1 MFVSKLSRMS
11 QESNSNYSVTT
22 DPYARIREL
31 EAELLVAQQTT
42 LAKNQFLANMSHEIR
57 TPMNAI
63 IGMTEL
69 MLQAGLQ
76 GEFVGYLRNIR
87 HASQSLLKII
97 DDILDFSKIAAGK
110 FEMINAPYR
119 SVNLFSDIATLIGM
133 RAAEKGV
140 EWLMDI
146 DPHLPQVLVGDEG
159 RIKQILINLL
169 GNAVKFT
176 RHGHVCLQVRARS
189 CAEGCFL
196 DCSVSDTGIGIKQKD
211 LSRVFELF
219 EQSDTRL
226 NRELTGTGLGLAIA
240 RQLIGMMDGSI
251 QVQSEYGKGAR
262 FDFHILQQTENPQP
276 IASIDNPEQYHVLLV
291 VPSRFAAEI
300 FLEMAKQLG
309 VRAQWTVSTL
319 QMLRILQEPGQTVTH
334 LFYDYAFVHDFLE
347 KTELPPHLRS
357 IALRPLGG
365 VNTGDSESN
374 CVYGPLMPSEFTRL
388 LTGGASHLP
397 DPSEWNTVVSFRAP
411 GVRVLVVD
419 DNPVNLMVA
428 DQLLQRFGLTVE
440 TAENGLEALTKVR
453 TIPYDLVFM
462 DHMMPILDGV
472 DTAKAI
478 REFGDRY
485 RRLPIIALTANAL
498 SGMRESFLSAGMN
511 DFLSKP
517 IEMPKLVEILRKWIP
532 SWRIEEAK
540 GGAHSQEADW
550 HDQEYARALRQ
561 IDGLDLENGVARVG
575 FSFVAFVQVLRTV
588 ASGLEG
594 ILSRVE
600 THYAQN
606 NLEALRMDFHSLKG
620 GLASAGCYDL
630 SVEARQLESAVQEAP
645 PDSLSEPILHFVARS
660 KKLAQDLQIV
670 FEQGPTSQKSRP
682 VSLLMAELPAVLDA
696 LDMLEHGEALEKLQ
710 QLCQGS
716 YGAFPDD
723 LLKQA
728 LQALESF
735 DYDRTTLLLKELL

>member
-11 QESNSNYSVTT
+11 LESNSNNFVTK

-31 EAELLVAQQTT
+31 EAELLAAQQSA

-97 DDILDFSKIAAGK
+97 NDILDFSKITAGK

-119 SVNLFSDIATLIGM
+119 PVTLLSDIATLIGM

-159 RIKQILINLL
+159 RIKQVLINLL

-176 RHGHVCLQVRARS
+176 RHGHVCLQVRARP
-189 CAEGCFL
+189 CAEVCFL
-196 DCSVSDTGIGIKQKD
+196 DCSVSDTGIGIKHKD

-219 EQSDTRL
+219 EQSDTRI
-226 NRELTGTGLGLAIA
+226 NREITGTGLGLAIA
-240 RQLIGMMDGSI
+240 RQLIGMMDGAI
-251 QVQSEYGKGAR
+251 QVQSEYGKGTC
-262 FDFHILQQTENPQP
+262 FDFHILQQTENSQP
-276 IASIDNPEQYHVLLV
+276 SAFLENPEPYHVLFV

-300 FLEMAKQLG
+300 FIEMAKRLG
-309 VRAQWTVSTL
+309 VRAQWTISTL
-319 QMLRILQEPGQTVTH
+319 QMTRLLQEPTQAITH
-334 LFYDYAFVHDFLE
+334 LFYDFAFVHDYLE
-347 KTELPPHLRS
+347 KIDLPPHIRS

-365 VNTGDSESN
+365 VKTAGDSESN
-374 CVYGPLMPSEFTRL
+374 CVYGPLMPSEFARL
-388 LTGGASHLP
+388 LTGGASLLP
-397 DPSEWNTVVSFRAP
+397 DPSELSTEVSFRAP

-428 DQLLQRFGLTVE
+428 DQLLQRFGLMVE

-478 REFGDRY
+478 REFGERY
-485 RRLPIIALTANAL
+485 QRLPIIALTANAL
-498 SGMRESFLSAGMN
+498 SGMRESFLSSGMN

-532 SWRIEEAK
+532 SWRIEESK
-540 GGAHSQEADW
+540 SGGYSKESDW

-575 FSFVAFVQVLRTV
+575 FSFSAFVRVLRTV
-588 ASGLEG
+588 ASSLES
-594 ILSRVE
+594 IISRVE

-630 SVEARQLESAVQEAP
+630 SVEARHLESAVQEAP
-645 PDSLSEPILHFVARS
+645 PDSLTEPIQHFLSRS
-660 KKLAQDLQIV
+660 RKLAHELQWV
-670 FEQGPTSQKSRP
+670 FQKGSSIDEARPASQ
-682 VSLLMAELPAVLDA
+682 LIAELPAVLDD
-696 LDMLEHGEALEKLQ
+696 LDMLEHGRALEKLQ
-710 QLCQGS
+710 Q
-716 YGAFPDD
+716 
-723 LLKQA
+723 
-728 LQALESF
+728 
-735 DYDRTTLLLKELL
+735 